1 MNATIVLSRDA
12 LTIADLAAAARHD
25 RSIAIDPE
33 TLKDMHKSRLL
44 VEKWVREKK
53 TVYGVTTGFGLLS
66 DVIIDPEDTRTLQR
80 NLLISHAC
88 GVGQPFS
95 KEVARAMM
103 VLRIKDLLRANSSA
117 RPDLANRLAA
127 IFNNGIVPVIPQK
140 GSVGASGD
148 LCPLAHLSLVLIG
161 LGEAW
166 VDGVRLPGREAL
178 SKRGLEP
185 MELASGEG
193 LALVNGTQAMTAVGA
208 LALYDAAN
216 LCKSIDIAAA
226 MSLEVLM
233 GSRTEFDPRIQ
244 QNRPHPGQAAA
255 ADNMLRM
262 IRNSEI
268 ITSHKDCS
276 RVQDAY
282 TLRCSPQVHGAS
294 YDAIQLRPGNRYPHR
309 DQCIYGQPA
318 DFQRYGAVSHRRQLS
333 RPAHCPGP
341 GFCRH
346 GYCRACQYLRAAHR
360 APGQSEVERH
370 AGFPGQGQRPEFRFH
385 DRPVHCRGA
394 GIGKQGAGPS
404 RLRGLHSHF
413 GQQGRSCLH
422 GNHCCTKVQRDRR
435 QRRRCQ
441 RH

>member
-166 VDGVRLPGREAL
+166 VDGGGCPAGRRFPNVVSNLWNWPRERDL
-178 SKRGLEP
+178 RWS
-185 MELASGEG
+185 
-193 LALVNGTQAMTAVGA
+193 TA
-208 LALYDAAN
+208 
-216 LCKSIDIAAA
+216 
-226 MSLEVLM
+226 
-233 GSRTEFDPRIQ
+233 PR
-244 QNRPHPGQAAA
+244 P
-255 ADNMLRM
+255 
-262 IRNSEI
+262 
-268 ITSHKDCS
+268 
-276 RVQDAY
+276 
-282 TLRCSPQVHGAS
+282 
-294 YDAIQLRPGNRYPHR
+294 
-309 DQCIYGQPA
+309 
-318 DFQRYGAVSHRRQLS
+318 
-333 RPAHCPGP
+333 
-341 GFCRH
+341 
-346 GYCRACQYLRAAHR
+346 
-360 APGQSEVERH
+360 
-370 AGFPGQGQRPEFRFH
+370 
-385 DRPVHCRGA
+385 
-394 GIGKQGAGPS
+394 
-404 RLRGLHSHF
+404 
-413 GQQGRSCLH
+413 
-422 GNHCCTKVQRDRR
+422 
-435 QRRRCQ
+435 
-441 RH
+441 

>member
-166 VDGVRLPGREAL
+166 VDGSAVARQGGAVQTWSRTYGTGLGRGTCAGQRHPGHDG
-178 SKRGLEP
+178 SRGL
-185 MELASGEG
+185 
-193 LALVNGTQAMTAVGA
+193 
-208 LALYDAAN
+208 
-216 LCKSIDIAAA
+216 
-226 MSLEVLM
+226 
-233 GSRTEFDPRIQ
+233 
-244 QNRPHPGQAAA
+244 
-255 ADNMLRM
+255 
-262 IRNSEI
+262 
-268 ITSHKDCS
+268 
-276 RVQDAY
+276 
-282 TLRCSPQVHGAS
+282 
-294 YDAIQLRPGNRYPHR
+294 
-309 DQCIYGQPA
+309 
-318 DFQRYGAVSHRRQLS
+318 
-333 RPAHCPGP
+333 GP
-341 GFCRH
+341 
-346 GYCRACQYLRAAHR
+346 L
-360 APGQSEVERH
+360 
-370 AGFPGQGQRPEFRFH
+370 
-385 DRPVHCRGA
+385 
-394 GIGKQGAGPS
+394 
-404 RLRGLHSHF
+404 
-413 GQQGRSCLH
+413 
-422 GNHCCTKVQRDRR
+422 
-435 QRRRCQ
+435 
-441 RH
+441 